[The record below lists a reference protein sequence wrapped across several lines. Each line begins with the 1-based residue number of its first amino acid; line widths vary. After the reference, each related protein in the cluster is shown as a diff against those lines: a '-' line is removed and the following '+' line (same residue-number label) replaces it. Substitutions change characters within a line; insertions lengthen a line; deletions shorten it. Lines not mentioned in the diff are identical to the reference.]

1 MIANWKQN
9 IRESL
14 EQDGEVIFGEAI
26 GAYGA
31 RWGVNLLKVAY
42 PDCKEIS
49 VCNEKIAD
57 INGTGEG
64 ARVFSAATFWV
75 PSLGHVAITNRG
87 IYAGEI
93 DS

>member
-1 MIANWKQN
+1 MVANWKQN

-14 EQDGEVIFGEAI
+14 EQDGAVIFGEAI

-31 RWGVNLLKVAY
+31 RWGINLLKAAY
-42 PDCKEIS
+42 PDCKEI
-49 VCNEKIAD
+49 
-57 INGTGEG
+57 
-64 ARVFSAATFWV
+64 SAATFWV
-75 PSLGHVAITNRG
+75 PSLGHVAITNKG